1 MGRRWRTTGTSV
13 DGKAGARRGQ
23 TLVEFALVFPL
34 FFTLVL
40 GLIEFGFVFNATLS
54 VNYAA
59 RDAAL
64 AAAEA
69 GNLNGADCVILKAVD
84 SAVGS
89 PSDDGRIVQ
98 IEIYQSNPNGG
109 MIGSPT
115 VYTRFG
121 GLNAAPCANVDG
133 SSVAYVQ
140 SANGYPELSRCNI
153 LAGCDPIDPADSVDN
168 VAVRITYT
176 HSWVTPLRNFIGG
189 GPGGLSFDR
198 SSVMRMEPV
207 L

>member
-1 MGRRWRTTGTSV
+1 MGSPARLSRCNPRGS
-13 DGKAGARRGQ
+13 AGRRGQ

-40 GLIEFGFVFNATLS
+40 GLIEFGFVFNATLA

-69 GNLNGADCVILKAVD
+69 GSLLGADCVILKAVD
-84 SAVGS
+84 NAIGS
-89 PSDDGRIVQ
+89 PAADDRIVRV
-98 IEIYQSNPNGG
+98 EIYKANSNGA

-115 VYTRFG
+115 TYTRIG
-121 GLNAAPCANVDG
+121 GSNPAPCSGIDG
-133 SSVAYVQ
+133 SSVSYSL

-153 LAGCDPIDPADSVDN
+153 LAGCNPLDPADSVDT
-168 VAVRITYT
+168 VAVRVSYT
-176 HSWVTPLRNFIGG
+176 HGWVTPLQNFIGG
-189 GPGGLSFDR
+189 GPGGLTFDR
-198 SSVMRMEPV
+198 SSIMRMEPV